1 MKKDDIM
8 VIEIIGKIDPIAR
21 LNEITSEITR
31 SNVLKNINNLDEWCE
46 EIQMS
51 LAECSIE
58 LFTILRVKDSILGND
73 KK

>member
-1 MKKDDIM
+1 M
-8 VIEIIGKIDPIAR
+8 KIDPISK

-46 EIQMS
+46 EIQTS

-58 LFTILRVKDSILGND
+58 LFTILRVKDSIIEKD